1 MEKRTMR
8 FSLRTQFTLI
18 IVALLAG
25 MMLVSM
31 LVNRTFLEDYYRTQ
45 KITALKK
52 CRERLV
58 EAAGRDEI
66 SSDDFDV
73 ELVKI
78 NNKDNIGIIVMNQDS
93 MTIKSYG
100 PDADT
105 MQRRMWDNLLGL
117 TPTKEELE
125 SYADGGEQGDHDNG
139 DGDLLAP
146 RHARFLAFVVQVIT
160 RVLGIRA
167 VDDRLA
173 GLGAASLLIR
183 LVIRGRYEPAGFLRS
198 AFWHVF
204 AMVTLLF

>member
-73 ELVKI
+73 ELV
-78 NNKDNIGIIVMNQDS
+78 N
-93 MTIKSYG
+93 KSYG

-105 MQRRMWDNLLGL
+105 MQRRMWDNLLDL
-117 TPTKEELE
+117 TPTKEELDA
-125 SYADGGEQGDHDNG
+125 YAAGSDQAEGEED
-139 DGDLLAP
+139 
-146 RHARFLAFVVQVIT
+146 
-160 RVLGIRA
+160 
-167 VDDRLA
+167 
-173 GLGAASLLIR
+173 
-183 LVIRGRYEPAGFLRS
+183 PAGSTKEEAREFWRKNGMDAYDFCVLETVEDKDNYVLNVILDRKTAQQSLEMWGSLEDGSYFLLRAPLES
-198 AFWHVF
+198 VHNSSSLANTWPAPSPGPSVS
-204 AMVTLLF
+204 

>member
-1 MEKRTMR
+1 MR

-78 NNKDNIGIIVMNQDS
+78 NNKDNIGIIVMHQDS

-105 MQRRMWDNLLGL
+105 MQRRMWDNLLDL
-117 TPTKEELE
+117 TPTKEELDA
-125 SYADGGEQGDHDNG
+125 YAAGSDQAEGEED
-139 DGDLLAP
+139 
-146 RHARFLAFVVQVIT
+146 
-160 RVLGIRA
+160 
-167 VDDRLA
+167 
-173 GLGAASLLIR
+173 
-183 LVIRGRYEPAGFLRS
+183 PAGS
-198 AFWHVF
+198 
-204 AMVTLLF
+204 T

>member
-78 NNKDNIGIIVMNQDS
+78 NNKDNIGIHAAKDVGQPA
-93 MTIKSYG
+93 G
-100 PDADT
+100 PDAHKRGT
-105 MQRRMWDNLLGL
+105 
-117 TPTKEELE
+117 
-125 SYADGGEQGDHDNG
+125 
-139 DGDLLAP
+139 
-146 RHARFLAFVVQVIT
+146 
-160 RVLGIRA
+160 GI
-167 VDDRLA
+167 
-173 GLGAASLLIR
+173 
-183 LVIRGRYEPAGFLRS
+183 LR
-198 AFWHVF
+198 
-204 AMVTLLF
+204 